1 MSRGIY
7 DADAYIAAVKMN
19 EEIKEWIKND
29 DRITSVN
36 TMEQIM
42 EEEKPEWFEHML
54 DHPKSRRIICR
65 YVFGKQRH
73 KLADMRRQAERENK
87 RKQVGSKE

>member
-19 EEIKEWIKND
+19 DEIKEWIKND
-29 DRITSVN
+29 DRVTSVD

-42 EEEKPEWFEHML
+42 KKEKPEWFEHML
-54 DHPKSRRIICR
+54 DHPKSRRMIWR
-65 YVFGKQRH
+65 YLFGKQRH
-73 KLADMRRQAERENK
+73 KLADMRRQAERENN
-87 RKQVGSKE
+87 RKVGE